1 MREGKRSIDVTV
13 VYTINRASRRGRATT
28 KMSKA
33 WAALL
38 AVAAIV
44 VACAG
49 TARRY
54 YRKRPP
60 LKTKSGLLDLIGN
73 TPMVLVQ
80 SASKETGCSIYAKCE
95 FLNPC
100 GSSKDRICK
109 AILLHA
115 VEHQLLQPGGTVIEA
130 SSGST
135 GISLTRIA
143 VSMGF
148 QCLIV
153 LPSDIAREKSQ
164 LIETLGGKTRLV
176 LPSSIVNPNHFVN
189 VAKQLAQQGTNTLF
203 VNQFENELNFACHAE
218 TTGAEVWDQVPTV
231 DVFVASAGTAGTIG
245 GVSKHLKER
254 NPNVVTVLADCEGSS
269 LCSKVNHDVMYT
281 SQQSERTLKRHRILE
296 TICEGIGLDRMTG
309 NLALALPYIDRA
321 IRIDDADVVKY
332 SRQLLLEDGM
342 FVGSSS
348 ALNLAA
354 AVQVAKQL
362 GPGHTIVTIFPSSG
376 ERESSKLFSNDFCR
390 ARGLLL

>member
-1 MREGKRSIDVTV
+1 
-13 VYTINRASRRGRATT
+13 
-28 KMSKA
+28 MSKA
-33 WAALL
+33 WTTLL
-38 AVAAIV
+38 VVAVAA
-44 VACAG
+44 ACAG
-49 TARRY
+49 TARYY

-60 LKTKSGLLDLIGN
+60 PTKSGLLDLIGN
-73 TPMVLVQ
+73 TPMVLIQ
-80 SASKETGCSIYAKCE
+80 SASKETGCRIYAKCE

-115 VEHQLLQPGGTVIEA
+115 VEHNLLQSGGTVIEA

-143 VSMGF
+143 ISMGF

-164 LIETLGGKTRLV
+164 LIETLGGKTQLV

-189 VAKQLAQQGTNTLF
+189 VAKQLASNGKQTNTLF

-218 TTGAEVWDQVPTV
+218 TTGREIWDQVPNV

-254 NPNVVTVLADCEGSS
+254 NPNIVTVLADCQGSS

-281 SQQSERTLKRHRILE
+281 AQQSERTLKRHRILE

-321 IRIDDADVVKY
+321 VRIEDVDVVKY

-376 ERESSKLFSNDFCR
+376 ERESSKLFSDDFCR
-390 ARGLLL
+390 ARGLL